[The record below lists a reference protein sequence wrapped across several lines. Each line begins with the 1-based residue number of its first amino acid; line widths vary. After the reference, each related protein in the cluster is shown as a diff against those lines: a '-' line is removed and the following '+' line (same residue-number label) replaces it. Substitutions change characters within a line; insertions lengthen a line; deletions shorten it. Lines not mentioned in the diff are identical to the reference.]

1 MKRDDLLAA
10 HLEKAIDYTEYFKIL
25 EKYALN
31 PALNENA
38 PWGAEKSEFIRLNY
52 QRSRRIHKTYEPSRK
67 NLDLLKNLNQ
77 SQTWIVISE
86 IWCGDSAQI
95 LPVLAR
101 LAKENGDIN
110 LRILFRDE
118 NEELMD
124 HFLTN
129 GSRSIPKL
137 IAIDE
142 QREVLFEWGP
152 RPETAAELFQKLKA
166 EGWEKEQILLEL
178 HKWYAKDRGV
188 SVEAEL
194 IAKMGSVPEKTRMES
209 QISPI

>member
-1 MKRDDLLAA
+1 M
-10 HLEKAIDYTEYFKIL
+10 
-25 EKYALN
+25 
-31 PALNENA
+31 
-38 PWGAEKSEFIRLNY
+38 
-52 QRSRRIHKTYEPSRK
+52 
-67 NLDLLKNLNQ
+67 
-77 SQTWIVISE
+77 
-86 IWCGDSAQI
+86 
-95 LPVLAR
+95 LAR